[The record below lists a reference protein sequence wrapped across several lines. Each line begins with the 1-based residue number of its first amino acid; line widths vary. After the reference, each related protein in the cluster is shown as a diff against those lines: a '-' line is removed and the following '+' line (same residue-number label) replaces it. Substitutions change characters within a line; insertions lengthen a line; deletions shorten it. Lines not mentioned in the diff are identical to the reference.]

1 MADNTKE
8 IAELEARAKALR
20 TEKNRQQAGE
30 LGELQVQETTLRRQ
44 VSVAK
49 KGLDDANRAIERAHA
64 EAADMEKYAM
74 ELDKAVEKNE
84 LLNPKQAAEDR
95 EQAEYARNAAVRAE
109 QQARAA
115 RAEADEYRA
124 RHADLTARH
133 EAAYQKAEQLQHRLG
148 STESLGFDQI
158 EEKARLL
165 RESDRLEKAAAD
177 LEQNIVRLR
186 DRNASAKTIK
196 DSEANLVKLRADAAK
211 AEADAA
217 KVKIDE
223 AAIKDSGLEAPA
235 GTQAVPA
242 TPDADADASPSLLDD
257 EAGLVAQPAG
267 DAEPSLVGDDIV
279 GDGSVEE
286 VVAAS
291 APEPPDS
298 SEPADPPPD
307 VTATTAPALD
317 VEPALP
323 PGVPIPYPN
332 QVEVPTEMADASGSL
347 ADTDADVGALLADDD
362 GDASPDLGA
371 DAGLD
376 PLEA

>member
-20 TEKNRQQAGE
+20 SEKNRQQAGE

-44 VSVAK
+44 VTVAK
-49 KGLDDANRAIERAHA
+49 KGLDDANWAVERAHT
-64 EAADMEKYAM
+64 EAAEMEKYAR

-84 LLNPKQAAEDR
+84 YINPKQAAEDR

-133 EAAYQKAEQLQHRLG
+133 EAAYQKAEQLQSRLG
-148 STESLGFDQI
+148 RTESLGIDQI

-165 RESDRLEKAAAD
+165 RESDRLEKAVAD
-177 LEQNIVRLR
+177 LEVSIAGMR
-186 DRNASAKTIK
+186 DRNASAKAIK
-196 DSEANLVKLRADAAK
+196 DSEANVVKLRADAAK

-217 KVKIDE
+217 KVKINE
-223 AAIKDSGLEAPA
+223 EVIRDSGLEAPGGAPPAPAATAEA
-235 GTQAVPA
+235 GT
-242 TPDADADASPSLLDD
+242 SLLDD
-257 EAGLVAQPAG
+257 EAGLVAQAGG
-267 DAEPSLVGDDIV
+267 DALPTSGADDIV
-279 GDGSVEE
+279 GDGSIDD
-286 VVAAS
+286 A
-291 APEPPDS
+291 
-298 SEPADPPPD
+298 
-307 VTATTAPALD
+307 VTATADATTAGQAPAAPDLD
-317 VEPALP
+317 VEPASP
-323 PGVPIPYPN
+323 PGVPIPFPN
-332 QVEVPTEMADASGSL
+332 EVEAPGEMADAS
-347 ADTDADVGALLADDD
+347 ALLADADTVAGSPPAGGD
-362 GDASPDLGA
+362 GLDTDGTSDPDA